1 LFVYEFKLIPDYGY
15 TNAAIKKEWMNRVKF
30 YPAHKDEDG
39 DDIIPGRMM
48 DISRGNS
55 KLN

>member
-55 KLN
+55 KPN